1 MFWEGRRGNRFLC
14 DQSEILGCSSALS
27 SGHCWAPASSGESQK
42 LLRLG
47 CRREQTS
54 PMERKGSHRA
64 AVWCCLRLGPNRPA
78 DRFLWGQGNWQG
90 KGLRVSSGLPGH
102 VGSWARGFFSPSQ
115 VIGLVSGFFPGAQHH
130 LGSSLCKRGEHCM
143 GKTKAN
149 YESFSTHLS
158 FQEVIVGLWEGQPD
172 QAV

>member
-27 SGHCWAPASSGESQK
+27 SGHCWASASIGESQK

-90 KGLRVSSGLPGH
+90 KGLRVSSGLPRH

-115 VIGLVSGFFPGAQHH
+115 VIGLVSGFFPGAQSAY
-130 LGSSLCKRGEHCM
+130 LLYTISWGPLYASGE
-143 GKTKAN
+143 
-149 YESFSTHLS
+149 ST
-158 FQEVIVGLWEGQPD
+158 VWERPKQTMRVL
-172 QAV
+172 ALI